1 MLGFLVGLALVVLV
15 LFDVFQSIVLPR
27 PSPTHFRP
35 TGAVIWLGWMLCRWT
50 ALRQPSARF
59 RELLLGTFA
68 PLMVVG
74 LLVLWVAGLIV
85 GFGLMLY
92 ALVGEEHPVITD
104 LGTAIYFSGV
114 ALLTVGFGDIAP
126 TGGPARIIALVE
138 AACGL
143 GVVALVITFLFT
155 LFGAFQRREILVI
168 TLSARAGA
176 PPSGV
181 TLLELFAKY
190 QMPAELAQVFTD
202 WETWSAEVLDS
213 HLSYPLLAYFR
224 STHDSQSWVSA
235 LGAVL
240 DAATLLLTTVEEG
253 PRGPALLAYRVG
265 VHLVEDLT
273 QYFRIAERG
282 GAYVERS
289 EYEEAWRRLSAVGYR
304 LRDADAAWL
313 AFAKLRE
320 EYAGPLNAMASLWVT
335 PPAQWIGDR
344 SRLRVHAQPAHA
356 R

>member
-1 MLGFLVGLALVVLV
+1 MVVVL
-15 LFDVFQSIVLPR
+15 
-27 PSPTHFRP
+27 
-35 TGAVIWLGWMLCRWT
+35 
-50 ALRQPSARF
+50 
-59 RELLLGTFA
+59 LLI
-68 PLMVVG
+68 
-74 LLVLWVAGLIV
+74 WVAGLIV

-104 LGTAIYFSGV
+104 LGSAIYFSGV
-114 ALLTVGFGDIAP
+114 SLFTVGFGDIVP

-138 AACGL
+138 AATGL

-181 TLLELFAKY
+181 ALLELFAKY
-190 QMPAELAQVFTD
+190 QMPEELARVFTD

-213 HLSYPLLAYFR
+213 HLSYPILAYFR
-224 STHDSQSWVSA
+224 STHDSQSWISA

-240 DAATLLLTTVEEG
+240 DAATLLLTTTDDG

-265 VHLVEDLT
+265 VHLVEDLA

-282 GAYVERS
+282 SPYVERA
-289 EYEEAWRRLSAVGYR
+289 EYEEARQRLSAAGYR
-304 LRDADAAWL
+304 LRDVESAWA

-320 EYAGPLNAMASLWVT
+320 EYAGPLNAMARLWVT

-344 SRLRVHAQPAHA
+344 SFLRLHAKSGHA